1 MAEKMIK
8 CGVKRESGF
17 LYFVD
22 KNGDVARTP
31 MARGRKKGKGEQE
44 VMSKSGVTREKGFLY
59 FLDKEG
65 DVARTPMARGRKK
78 K

>member
-1 MAEKMIK
+1 MAEKISK
-8 CGVKRESGF
+8 SGVKREQGY

-22 KNGDVARTP
+22 KNGNVARTP
-31 MARGRKKGKGEQE
+31 MARGRKKGKGKQE
-44 VMSKSGVTREKGFLY
+44 VISKTGVTREKGFLY